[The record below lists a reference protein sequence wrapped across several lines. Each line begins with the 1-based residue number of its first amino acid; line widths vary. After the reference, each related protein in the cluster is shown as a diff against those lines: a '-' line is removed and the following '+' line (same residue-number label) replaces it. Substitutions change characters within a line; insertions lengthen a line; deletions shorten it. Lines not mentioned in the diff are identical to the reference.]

1 VIDPKNVK
9 TVYVA
14 VGQQNP
20 FEYDTSDT
28 GSAKVLVSHDG
39 GDHFT
44 DVTGNLPRTEVRGM
58 VLRAG
63 KLIVGGDVG
72 IFQDAAGDGK
82 WARLGAG
89 LPRGVVVHDLSL
101 NPTGRYLVAAVYGR
115 GAWVL
120 DFGTTASSSSGPGA
134 GGSPTAG
141 GAGGAGGSLSDTGGS
156 PVVPIAALVLLVTA
170 GALRTRW
177 WRAARTRP

>member
-1 VIDPKNVK
+1 
-9 TVYVA
+9 
-14 VGQQNP
+14 
-20 FEYDTSDT
+20 
-28 GSAKVLVSHDG
+28 
-39 GDHFT
+39 
-44 DVTGNLPRTEVRGM
+44 M

-72 IFQDAAGDGK
+72 IFQDAAGDGR

-89 LPRGVVVHDLSL
+89 LPRGVVVHDLYL
-101 NPTGRYLVAAVYGR
+101 NPTGRYLVAALYGR

-120 DFGTTASSSSGPGA
+120 DFGATASSSNGPGA

-141 GAGGAGGSLSDTGGS
+141 GGTGGGGGSLSATGGS
-156 PVVPIAALVLLVTA
+156 PVAPTAALVLLVIA
-170 GALRTRW
+170 GALRARW